1 MSYNFIEQE
10 FLQDISCCDKIIEWF
25 EDNKKNHRSGTTSG
39 SSGSGVNLET
49 KDTTD
54 IGLNINN
61 FKNGVLH
68 DPGDV
73 FFKTLQNLWDFHGRY
88 QEKYYSLRRSEF
100 YHIVPNFNLQRYY
113 KGQHFKQYHYESS
126 SRNSRHRVLTWMIYL
141 NDVEEG
147 GLTDFP
153 FQEMTVKP
161 QKGLMLIWPADFTHL
176 HCGEPVEGGVKYI
189 MTGWMGLP
197 FYLPSAG
204 SSVQLPKGITFSRS
218 YC

>member
-1 MSYNFIEQE
+1 MSDFDLHKFYKKQYPFVEEICSWGLKEI
-10 FLQDISCCDKIIEWF
+10 FKI
-25 EDNKKNHRSGTTSG
+25 
-39 SSGSGVNLET
+39 
-49 KDTTD
+49 
-54 IGLNINN
+54 
-61 FKNGVLH
+61 
-68 DPGDV
+68 
-73 FFKTLQNLWDFHGRY
+73 
-88 QEKYYSLRRSEF
+88 
-100 YHIVPNFNLQRYY
+100 QRYKPMEGY
-113 KGQHFKQYHYESS
+113 FSLHCENDGEGENISK
-126 SRNSRHRVLTWMIYL
+126 RCLAWMIYL